1 MEPSHP
7 IKHKSIT
14 KIKPP
19 EAESHIMSETSNESG
34 INDNDRSN
42 FTVPTTMMGDEKGG
56 LHSARLSEDNSADGS
71 RRKKG

>member
-1 MEPSHP
+1 
-7 IKHKSIT
+7 
-14 KIKPP
+14 
-19 EAESHIMSETSNESG
+19 MSETSNESG
-34 INDNDRSN
+34 NNDNDRSN